1 MQKLVVNNIL
11 SNNILVITGYLA
23 AALAS
28 FIALNQ
34 TTHHLFFWIPLG
46 FAIVSILTKG
56 VKVLPGIGIAS
67 LISHF
72 TILAVSE
79 NHLDLSYSVLPAIT
93 YTIVELLTIT
103 AVFYIYNT
111 KKSKLIIR
119 ISAYSLVKISLL
131 SLFTGI
137 ILSLVQLTLIAAFSE
152 SAIIIS
158 KTIPLLLGNTLILF
172 VSLCFSNNFSCN
184 KKEDNKHTLLY
195 QIIFSFGIIL
205 LASSFLL
212 LPQFISHTDIYII
225 ATILSLVIVF
235 YAAIYLPFI
244 GYSLFISVFTVGL
257 VIAFNNL
264 TLNIFST
271 ITQTD
276 LVASLLLITF
286 FSQNLREKSN
296 KFLKESNK
304 QQVKEY
310 SELNDKLLTEI
321 EKLGLAQKEIQQ
333 QQKILTEAQFISGI
347 ATWEYSTRK
356 KRFNW
361 ISHNSKKPLFDFDLQ
376 AQSVKSI
383 SEKIHPD
390 DFKQLI
396 KLKKFKDN
404 KNTDF
409 EFELRIVN
417 QHRGFRYYW
426 VKGRAIMEGSTLTRV
441 LGMLMDITSR
451 KVAEE
456 VLLEREQRY
465 QALFGSNI
473 DPVCVI
479 EASTNTIKDVN
490 PAFEKL
496 YEYSRDEIIG
506 KSYLVL
512 SDQPIETKSA
522 IEVGR
527 YKGKFRVLE
536 RVHLKKNG
544 DKIFIEANL
553 MKHVLDGKEMLFI
566 ITHDITRR
574 KEAEKKIAEREQ
586 KFRTFF
592 ESDLIGMAEI
602 SFTKELTSFNNR
614 LSSILGYNQN
624 ELIGKTID
632 ELTHPDDLLAET
644 KLFNQVITHKTDGY
658 SLEKRFISKSS
669 GPIYCK
675 VSLKSIKSPKG
686 GISHFIILVEDI
698 SIRKKAE
705 EELSKSRAKLR
716 HAQSVAKLG
725 SIWFYNGNETITLSD
740 EAYEMLGFENKRP
753 TITRRDFFKN
763 IIPSSNESIEKH
775 ICDLENGIPVL
786 GDYEQTFV
794 TPRGKVKYILSNF
807 GLSKDSKGNVTEVL
821 VTLADITKIKQAE
834 MALQEANALKDQ
846 LFSIISHDLRSPI
859 SSISQL
865 IDLYTEQKDEI
876 DSDTSNSIL
885 NTLQNTSKE
894 TYKLLENLLEW
905 ASSQRT
911 SSYKPHALNLA
922 PVISQIVSLSQGA
935 AEAKQISI
943 LNDYANEIPVFVDEE
958 MLKTAIRNLLS
969 NSIKFTPTSG
979 TISITSAFNGSNVEI
994 SVTDSGVGIPES
1006 KIAKLFDNSTS
1017 FTTPGTN
1024 NEKGTGLGLKL
1035 VKKFIEKNGG
1045 SIRVE
1050 SLEGQG
1056 TTFTISLPKYSES

>member
-1 MQKLVVNNIL
+1 MQKLVVNKSL
-11 SNNILVITGYLA
+11 SNNIWVIAGYLA

-34 TTHHLFFWIPLG
+34 TAPHLFFWIPLG
-46 FAIVSILTKG
+46 FAIVTIISKG
-56 VKVLPGIGIAS
+56 AKVLPAIGIAS
-67 LISHF
+67 LVSHF
-72 TILAVSE
+72 TVLAVSE
-79 NHLDLSYSVLPAIT
+79 KQLNLSYSVLPAIS
-93 YTIVELLTIT
+93 YTIVELMTVT

-119 ISAYSLVKISLL
+119 ISKYSLVKISLL
-131 SLFTGI
+131 SLFAGI
-137 ILSLVQLTLIAAFSE
+137 ILSLVQLALIAAFSE
-152 SAIIIS
+152 SEILIS
-158 KTIPLLLGNTLILF
+158 KAIPLLLGNTLILF
-172 VSLCFSNNFSCN
+172 LSICFSNNFSCN
-184 KKEDNKHTLLY
+184 KKEDIKHTVLY
-195 QIIFSFGIIL
+195 QIILSIGAIL

-212 LPQFISHTDIYII
+212 LPQVIAHANIFVI
-225 ATILSLVIVF
+225 ATILSLIIVI
-235 YAAIYLPFI
+235 YSAIYLPFI
-244 GYSLFISVFTVGL
+244 GYSVFVSVFTVGL
-257 VIAFNNL
+257 VITFNNL

-286 FSQNLREKSN
+286 FSQNIREKSN

-321 EKLGLAQKEIQQ
+321 EKLGLAQKGIQQ

-361 ISHNSKKPLFDFDLQ
+361 ISHNSEKPLFDFDLQ
-376 AQSVKSI
+376 AQSIKSI

-409 EFELRIVN
+409 EFELRIFN
-417 QHRGFRYYW
+417 QHRGYRYYW
-426 VKGRAIMEGSTLTRV
+426 VKGRAIMEGSSIARV

-456 VLLEREQRY
+456 ILLEREQRY

-479 EASTNTIKDVN
+479 EASTSIIKDVN

-496 YEYSRDEIIG
+496 YEYNRDEIIG
-506 KSYLVL
+506 KSFLVL
-512 SDQPIETKSA
+512 SNQPIETKSA

-544 DKIFIEANL
+544 ENIFIEANL
-553 MKHVLDGKEMLFI
+553 IKHVLEGKEMLFI
-566 ITHDITRR
+566 IAHDITRR
-574 KEAEKKIAEREQ
+574 KEAEKRIAEREQ

-602 SFTKELTSFNNR
+602 SFTKELISFNNK
-614 LSSILGYNQN
+614 LSSIFGYAPS
-624 ELIGKTID
+624 ELTGKTID
-632 ELTHPDDLLAET
+632 ELTHPDDLLEET
-644 KLFNQVITHKTDGY
+644 KLFNQVTTHETDGY

-669 GPIYCK
+669 VPIYCK

-725 SIWFYNGNETITLSD
+725 SIWFHKGNETITLSD
-740 EAYEMLGFENKRP
+740 EAYEILGFENKRP
-753 TITRRDFFKN
+753 TITRRIFFKN
-763 IIPSSNESIEKH
+763 IIPSSNNSIEML
-775 ICDLENGIPVL
+775 ICDLENGIPIV

-794 TPRGKVKYILSNF
+794 TPTGKVKYIRSNF
-807 GLSKDSKGNVTEVL
+807 GISKNTEGNVTEVL

-865 IDLYTEQKDEI
+865 IELYAEQKDEV

-885 NTLQNTSKE
+885 KTLQNTSKE
-894 TYKLLENLLEW
+894 TYRLLENLLEW
-905 ASSQRT
+905 ANSQRT

-922 PVISQIVSLSQGA
+922 PVINQITSLSQGA
-935 AEAKQISI
+935 AEAKQITI
-943 LNDYANEIPVFVDEE
+943 LKNFANNIPVFVDEE
-958 MLKTAIRNLLS
+958 MLKTSIRNLLS

-979 TISITSAFNGSNVEI
+979 TISISSAFKGNNVEI

-1006 KIAKLFDNSTS
+1006 KVVKLFDNSTNYS
-1017 FTTPGTN
+1017 TPGTN

-1056 TTFTISLPKYSES
+1056 TTFTILLPQYSES